1 MPRTSGTPAVPP
13 TDPRPDA
20 PAPDVARGGGPPEV
34 RLVAG
39 DCRDALAGMDADSV
53 HLTVTDPPYF
63 LDRLGDDWD
72 QSRIDYS
79 KGHAD
84 VVGGLP
90 IGMRFDRAQGRRL
103 QEFLAPVAAELFRVL
118 KPGAFLLMFAAP
130 RLSHR
135 AAVAVEDAGFEI
147 RDILAWRYTGK
158 AQFKAFT
165 MDHFVRRRADMT
177 EAEKADA
184 IRRLDGRRTPQLRP
198 QFEAVLCAQK
208 PREGTFVDNWL
219 THETGLI
226 DARQTLAG
234 HVPETVM
241 TVEKQPKD
249 RFNGHLTAK
258 PVELCEHLI
267 RVFSARGQTVL
278 DPFVGSG
285 TTCLAARRC
294 GRESIGIDAN
304 PDYIEIARKRLEG
317 AKA

>member
-1 MPRTSGTPAVPP
+1 MNIRRPVADPSTSSGPES
-13 TDPRPDA
+13 
-20 PAPDVARGGGPPEV
+20 PAPVVMHGGETPDVTLRT
-34 RLVAG
+34 G
-39 DCRDALAGMDADSV
+39 DCCGVLDDMSPDSV
-53 HLTVTDPPYF
+53 HLAVTDPPYF

-72 QSRIDYS
+72 QDRIEYS
-79 KGHAD
+79 KGHAG

-90 IGMRFDRAQGRRL
+90 IGMRFDRAQGQRL
-103 QEFLAPVAAELFRVL
+103 QEFLSPVAARLFRVL

-165 MDHFVRRRADMT
+165 MDHFVRKRADMT
-177 EAEKADA
+177 ENEKAEA

-198 QFEAVLCAQK
+198 QFEAILCAQK

-241 TVEKQPKD
+241 TVEKQQKD

-258 PVELCEHLI
+258 PVKLCEHLI

-294 GRESIGIDAN
+294 GRNSIGIDVN
-304 PDYIEIARKRLEG
+304 PDYVKIARRRLAG
-317 AKA
+317 AAT

>member
-1 MPRTSGTPAVPP
+1 M
-13 TDPRPDA
+13 
-20 PAPDVARGGGPPEV
+20 
-34 RLVAG
+34 
-39 DCRDALAGMDADSV
+39 AL
-53 HLTVTDPPYF
+53 TDPPYF

-72 QSRIDYS
+72 QSRIDHS
-79 KGHAD
+79 KQYAD

-90 IGMRFDRAQGRRL
+90 IGMKFDRAQGLRL
-103 QEFLAPVAAELFRVL
+103 QEFLAPVAAALFRVL

-135 AAVAVEDAGFEI
+135 AALAVEDEGFEI

-165 MDHFVRRRADMT
+165 MDHFVRRRTDMSMT
-177 EAEKADA
+177 KKAKA
-184 IRRLDGRRTPQLRP
+184 IRRLAGRRTPQLRP
-198 QFEAVLCAQK
+198 QFEAILCAQK
-208 PREGTFVDNWL
+208 PRSGTFVDNWL

-226 DARQTLAG
+226 DAKQSLAG

-258 PVELCEHLI
+258 PVKLCEHLI
-267 RVFSARGQTVL
+267 RVFSARGQIVL

-294 GRESIGIDAN
+294 GRESIGIDVN
-304 PDYIEIARKRLEG
+304 PAYIDIARKRLEG
-317 AKA
+317 ATT